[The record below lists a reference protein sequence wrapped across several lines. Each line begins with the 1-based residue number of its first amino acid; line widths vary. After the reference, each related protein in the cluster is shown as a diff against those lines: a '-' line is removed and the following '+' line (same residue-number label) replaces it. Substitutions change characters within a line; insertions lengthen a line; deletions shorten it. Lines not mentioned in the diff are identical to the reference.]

1 MQVELFLFKNH
12 PERKKEN
19 NMYTILCKDKS
30 LVNNVVLLL
39 AEVGVVFRVVEEPTI
54 ENWVVLSPTSE
65 KLTTTEEVKRVLK
78 EGQRKVLHD

>member
-1 MQVELFLFKNH
+1 
-12 PERKKEN
+12 
-19 NMYTILCKDKS
+19 MYTILCKDKS
-30 LVNNVVLLL
+30 LVNNIVLLL
-39 AEVGVVFRVVEEPTI
+39 TEVGVVYRVVEEPTV